1 MDIGNKGKRAQKERE
16 ERFLAL
22 ININQQ
28 KLYRIAYSY
37 VRNKD
42 NALDIIQEAV
52 YKGYISYHKVRKPE
66 YEKTW
71 ITKIVINT
79 AIDFLRKN
87 KKVVPMDMNIFETG
101 VDSDIDH
108 IGEKMAIE
116 NALENLTERQ
126 RTVVILRYF
135 EDMKLKE
142 IADILD
148 EPISTIKSLLYR
160 ALKIMKLDL
169 REVNIDEQ

>member
-87 KKVVPMDMNIFETG
+87 KKVIAMDMSF
-101 VDSDIDH
+101 
-108 IGEKMAIE
+108 IE
-116 NALENLTERQ
+116 NRGDSGSDPINDKLVVEQALENLNERQ
-126 RTVVILRYF
+126 KAVIILRFF